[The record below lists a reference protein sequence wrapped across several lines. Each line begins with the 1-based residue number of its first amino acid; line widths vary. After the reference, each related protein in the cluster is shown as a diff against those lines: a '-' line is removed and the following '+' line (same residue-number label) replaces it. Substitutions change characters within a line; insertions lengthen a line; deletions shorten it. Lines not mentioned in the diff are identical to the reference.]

1 MQAQG
6 RNICFYSNSEKD
18 KWSRAFIEE
27 LGKTPWAR
35 EFQFICVDP
44 SPNRPS
50 LPKWLKQVPTLVI
63 NGDDN
68 PVKTDTEVMN
78 WLYERKLKEM
88 PKKQST
94 NASAAVISGEPA
106 SYISG
111 EMGGY
116 GDAGY
121 SFIDSDTSTAGNG
134 GATMPGTFTFLNGM
148 SSPGDR
154 QGQDMSMGGGMQ
166 KQSAGRSKKEMLMD
180 EQLDLYKQQRDMGMP
195 QGPRRM

>member
-1 MQAQG
+1 MQGQKK
-6 RNICFYSNSEKD
+6 NICFYSNSEKD
-18 KWSRAFIEE
+18 KWSKAFIEE
-27 LGKTPWAR
+27 LGRTPWVH

-44 SPNRPS
+44 SPNRPA
-50 LPKWLKQVPTLVI
+50 LPRWLKQVPTLVI
-63 NGDDN
+63 NGDET

-88 PKKQST
+88 PKKQTT
-94 NASAAVISGEPA
+94 NSQTAVLSGEPA

-121 SFIDSDTSTAGNG
+121 SFIDSDTSTGGNG
-134 GATMPGTFTFLNGM
+134 GASMPGTFTFLNGQA
-148 SSPGDR
+148 SPGDR
-154 QGQDMSMGGGMQ
+154 QGQMPMGGGMQ
-166 KQSAGRSKKEMLMD
+166 QQSAGRSKKEMLMD

-195 QGPRRM
+195 QVHRRM